1 VVVEDLGEHQ
11 MMLNQVDLVVVEAK
25 GPPHQLV
32 EHQELQIKVMLVEEV
47 VQKHQ
52 HLAAEVVLE
61 VLAQHQWL
69 VVRV

>member
-1 VVVEDLGEHQ
+1 VVVEDLEEQ
-11 MMLNQVDLVVVEAK
+11 VQTLNREVLVVVEAK

-47 VQKHQ
+47 VQQHQ

-69 VVRV
+69 VVRD

>member
-1 VVVEDLGEHQ
+1 
-11 MMLNQVDLVVVEAK
+11 VVVEAK
-25 GPPHQLV
+25 GAPHQLV

-47 VQKHQ
+47 VHQHQ

-69 VVRV
+69 VVRD